1 MVSASGKITSP
12 ESVVKEEKIK
22 NLNGKP
28 EFVRPKLDLI
38 QDIKNGINYIL
49 FNPNATLLVA
59 PLLLFFESAALKIIV
74 NNVPYTEID
83 YQTYMQQIDMIQYQH
98 NFNYSE
104 VRGDTGPLVY
114 PAGHV
119 AIYKLMY
126 KITNGTSL
134 INNGQVCF
142 RFLYLITMVV
152 QFICYDILQL
162 PPWCIIFACL
172 SKRLHSIYVL
182 RLFNDC
188 FTTFFMVLTV
198 TLLLS
203 VNKLN
208 NVRKKSK
215 RTIIMLASLA
225 YSIAVSIKMNALLY
239 LPGVIVSIFIL
250 TDNSILFTLLNSVI
264 MVIWQILVAFPFLK
278 TYPWEYFYGAFDF
291 RRQFM
296 YKWSVNWQF
305 MDEKTFHNNI
315 FQRSLLVSQF
325 MLVLTVILMEYPSF
339 FQDVFKSIFLKKR
352 EQIMRRENISG
363 VAFLLI
369 MSNFVGI
376 LFSRSLHYQFLS
388 WYHWTIPILIFW
400 SRLSIYIAPIWYLL
414 HEYCWNSYPPNA
426 RSSFILFICNC
437 AMISFI
443 FLKRKPHNMQAKSV
457 QEKKEK

>member
-1 MVSASGKITSP
+1 MVSTSGETTSS
-12 ESVVKEEKIK
+12 ERTVSEEKK
-22 NLNGKP
+22 TNPNEKT
-28 EFVRPKLDLI
+28 EFVRPQLDLI
-38 QDIKNGINYIL
+38 QDIKDGINYIL
-49 FNPNATLLVA
+49 FNPNAALLVG

-74 NNVPYTEID
+74 KNVPYTEID
-83 YQTYMQQIDMIQYQH
+83 YQAYMQQIDMIQYQH
-98 NFNYSE
+98 NLNYSE
-104 VRGDTGPLVY
+104 IRGDTGPLVY

-126 KITNGTSL
+126 RITNGTSL

-142 RFLYLITMVV
+142 RYLYLMTMIL
-152 QFICYDILQL
+152 QFICYDMLQL
-162 PPWCIIFACL
+162 PPWCMIFACL

-208 NVRKKSK
+208 SSRRKS
-215 RTIIMLASLA
+215 RLIIVMLASLC

-239 LPGVIVSIFIL
+239 LPGVLVSIFIL
-250 TDNSILFTLLNSVI
+250 TDNSIIYSLLNGII
-264 MVIWQILVAFPFLK
+264 MVVWQVFIAFPFLK
-278 TYPWEYFYGAFDF
+278 THPWEYLYGAFDF
-291 RRQFM
+291 KRQFM
-296 YKWSVNWQF
+296 YKWSINWQF
-305 MDEKTFHNNI
+305 MDEETFQSII

-325 MLVLTVILMEYPSF
+325 ILILTVIFMEFPTL
-339 FQDVFKSIFLKKR
+339 FQDIFKSILLKKR
-352 EQIMRRENISG
+352 GEIIKSDDIRSI
-363 VAFLLI
+363 AFILI

-388 WYHWTIPILIFW
+388 WYHWTIPILMFW
-400 SRLSIYIAPIWYLL
+400 SKLPIYISPIWYLL

-426 RSSFILFICNC
+426 QASLILFICNC
-437 AMISFI
+437 AMICFI
-443 FLKRKPHNMQAKSV
+443 FLKYKPQNMQVKAI